1 MVRVGGGEGRGE
13 GEGRG
18 WKGEGR
24 GRQRALM
31 MACYCSIR
39 QMLASVLRLFN
50 VTLGGGTQHSKNF
63 QKDFPFWTSLTYS
76 SGSVY

>member
-13 GEGRG
+13 GEGGG

-50 VTLGGGTQHSKNF
+50 MTLGGGPSIPKISRRIF
-63 QKDFPFWTSLTYS
+63 L
-76 SGSVY
+76 SGLP